1 LKKIRFLLV
10 LILFAL
16 FASIFSLQKICLY
29 YAEPLFLIGF
39 RMTFAGFVLLLVS
52 SLNGVFKIKRKHIY
66 LFILLTFF
74 NIYFTNVFEI
84 LGLKNMA
91 SSKACLIYSLSP
103 FFTAIIAPFFIK
115 EFINLKKFL
124 GISIGFLGLIPMVY
138 IKSLDELN
146 IRNIWVFSLSELFLL
161 LAVFFSVLGWIF
173 LKKIILNGYSF
184 FFANG
189 FSMFFGGL
197 FILITSFILN
207 ENWNPIPVSNVLYFT
222 VFTCLTAIISN
233 IICYN
238 LFGYLLNYFTT
249 TFMTFSGLMTPFFA
263 ALFGYFFLNE
273 NITWHFFLS
282 INMFFIGLLI
292 FYFEEKN

>member
-1 LKKIRFLLV
+1 
-10 LILFAL
+10 
-16 FASIFSLQKICLY
+16 
-29 YAEPLFLIGF
+29 
-39 RMTFAGFVLLLVS
+39 MTFAGFVLLFIS
-52 SLNGVFKIKRKHIY
+52 FLNGAFKIKYTHIY
-66 LFILLTFF
+66 LFILLTLF

-115 EFINLKKFL
+115 EFINFKKFV
-124 GISIGFLGLIPMVY
+124 GISIGFLGLIPMIY

-146 IRNIWVFSLSELFLL
+146 IKNIWMFSLSELFLL

-189 FSMFFGGL
+189 FSMFFGGF
-197 FILITSFILN
+197 FILITSFMLN

-222 VFTCLTAIISN
+222 IFTFLTAIISN

>member
-1 LKKIRFLLV
+1 MKKIRFLLV